1 MQHLTLPI
9 KELTDFSKK
18 YYNALYI
25 YIYIY
30 MCVCVYNVYY
40 VYILNMLT
48 D

>member
-30 MCVCVYNVYY
+30 ICVCVYIM
-40 VYILNMLT
+40 YIT
-48 D
+48 YTF